1 MTRQEKIVW
10 GLFAGILIFLFL
22 LSSTDVII
30 KEKKTE
36 IYRVSVI
43 ISDTTDNYYSNFRKG
58 VDQAAADYN
67 VDTSFITLYEKGDV
81 KQQMELVSREIDDG
95 AGAVILVPLK
105 PEECGDILECMTLNA
120 PLIIMGNR
128 FPNEKAVN
136 GISPDH
142 REEGRRLGEAIV
154 KENSPDTPVCLF
166 SAGLA
171 YGYGGEIYD
180 GLMAVL
186 SKAGFHASLYQRNM
200 GNGDTFRKALE
211 EAAGKSGGKAILAA
225 LDVESLDAA
234 TDFIEGS
241 PELEAGVFDIYGVG
255 STTRL
260 LNRLDRGSIRGLVV
274 TNQFDSGYLAIEKAV
289 EAIQKTGKK
298 EQLTLNSYY
307 VEKEDL
313 RTLQFE
319 KILYPIE

>member
-43 ISDTTDNYYSNFRKG
+43 VSDTTDNYYSNFRKG
-58 VDQAAADYN
+58 ADQAAADYN

-81 KQQMELVSREIDDG
+81 KQQMELVSREMDDG

-105 PEECGDILECMTLNA
+105 PEECGAILEGMSLNA
-120 PLIIMGNR
+120 PLIVMGNR
-128 FPNEKAVN
+128 FPNDKAVN

-142 REEGRRLGEAIV
+142 REEGRLLGEAIV
-154 KENSPDTPVCLF
+154 KENSPDTPVYFF

-171 YGYGGEIYD
+171 YGYEGEIYD
-180 GLMAVL
+180 GLMPVL
-186 SKAGFHASLYQRNM
+186 SEAGFHAVFYQRNM
-200 GNGDTFRKALE
+200 GNGDTFWKTLE
-211 EAAGKSGGKAILAA
+211 EAAGRRGGKAVIAA
-225 LDVESLDAA
+225 LDAESLEAA
-234 TDFIEGS
+234 SDLMEAS
-241 PELEAGVFDIYGVG
+241 PDHEADIFGIYGVG

-260 LNRLDRGSIRGLVV
+260 LNRLDRGGIRGLVV
-274 TNQFDSGYLAIEKAV
+274 MNQFDSGYLAIEKAV
-289 EAIQKTGKK
+289 EAIRKTGKK
-298 EQLTLNSYY
+298 EQITLDSYY

-313 RTLQFE
+313 RTPQFE